1 MNPTVFTP
9 GVLGLTAEAQAK
21 GTLTLGSGVE
31 TMTTGGFEAGVV
43 VTLGTGAEG
52 VSEAEAEAEAVL
64 LPGFEREA
72 MLTKLSKAM

>member
-9 GVLGLTAEAQAK
+9 GVLGLTAEAEAT

-52 VSEAEAEAEAVL
+52 VSESEVEAEDALIPRSEQ
-64 LPGFEREA
+64 ES
-72 MLTKLSKAM
+72 MLTKLIEAM